1 MAAADESP
9 CLPHSLSPGLVRG
22 AIILCGGRSVR
33 MGRDKALL
41 PFGGETL
48 LARAVRI
55 VGEAVPAERI
65 VCVAAAGQD
74 LSAIDERVRVVR
86 DAIPNAGP
94 LCGLATGLAAI
105 SRDADAVFLCG
116 CDAPLLMPAFVSR
129 LFEQLGDHEIVIPR
143 EGDQLHPLAAVY
155 RTGVLQ
161 QAESLLAAGKRSLL
175 ALVERCDAR
184 ELPADDLRDVDS
196 ELVSLLGCNTDDEY
210 RSLLGRIDNQS

>member
-1 MAAADESP
+1 MN
-9 CLPHSLSPGLVRG
+9 RG

-55 VGEAVPAERI
+55 VAEVVPAERI
-65 VCVAAAGQD
+65 VCVAAAGQELPAVD
-74 LSAIDERVRVVR
+74 DRVRVVR

-105 SRDADAVFLCG
+105 GRDADAVFACG

-129 LFEQLGDHEIVIPR
+129 LFERLGDHEIVIPR

-155 RTGVLQ
+155 RTSVLP

-184 ELPADDLRDVDS
+184 ELPADEFRGIDP
-196 ELVSLLGCNTDDEY
+196 ELVSLLGCNSDDEY